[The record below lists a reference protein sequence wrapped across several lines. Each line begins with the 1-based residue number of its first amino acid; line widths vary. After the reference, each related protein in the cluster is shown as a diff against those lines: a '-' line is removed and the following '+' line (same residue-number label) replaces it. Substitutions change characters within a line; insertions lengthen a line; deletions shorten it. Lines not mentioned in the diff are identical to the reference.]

1 MDVINAAKQPPEVG
15 EALEE
20 RGLEDDATALRRTG
34 RTLEVHLLTFIKK
47 MRHRSR
53 SSTTELVIQEE
64 LVVVLALS
72 EVCVVVAVVVGKD
85 VQEVVEVDTL
95 YAAFH
100 AAVEG
105 LEDEVIGADGGT
117 GKRCSS

>member
-1 MDVINAAKQPPEVG
+1 MDVINAAKQPPEVE

-64 LVVVLALS
+64 PVLLPVS
-72 EVCVVVAVVVGKD
+72 EACVVVAVVVCKD
-85 VQEVVEVDTL
+85 VRGLVEVDTM

-105 LEDEVIGADGGT
+105 LEDEVIGAVGGT
-117 GKRCSS
+117 GKR